1 MNDIAPRTAKKRTAG
16 GRVCENCAISKA
28 LFGVI
33 MSVQL
38 PIILHL
44 SRLLRVLILC
54 NFKPV
59 KNVQIYIRKRLPGM
73 A

>member
-1 MNDIAPRTAKKRTAG
+1 MNDIAPRTAKKRTAR

-38 PIILHL
+38 PIIPYL
-44 SRLLRVLILC
+44 SRLPRVIILC
-54 NFKPV
+54 KFKPV
-59 KNVQIYIRKRLPGM
+59 KIEQNYIRK
-73 A
+73 